1 MKLIIATIVLG
12 AGLALAGGQS
22 GISYGMAPLFAWC
35 VGIAFAS
42 QWLAFIPSYLK
53 QTERFYDLIGSVTY
67 FSVIGMA
74 LLLGHPSDPRSQLL
88 AILIAIWAIRLG
100 SFLFHRIY
108 QDGSD
113 SRFDKIKPNP
123 LRFLG
128 AWSLQGF
135 WVAMTAACALAAM
148 TSIKTAP
155 LFLMDAIG
163 MGLWLLGF
171 TVEVIADQQKRNFR
185 KEFGSSG
192 FITSGLWSISRH
204 PNYLG
209 EIALWV
215 GIALLAMPVLQGWQ
229 WLTVASPLFVYLL
242 LTRVSGIPLLEQKS
256 DKKWGD
262 NEDYL
267 SYKANTPVLFP
278 RLRS

>member
-1 MKLIIATIVLG
+1 VKLIIATIVLA
-12 AGLALAGGQS
+12 AGLALAGGQF
-22 GISYGMAPLFAWC
+22 GISYGIAPLFAWC
-35 VGIAFAS
+35 VGIALAL
-42 QWLAFIPSYLK
+42 QWLAFVPAYLR
-53 QTERFYDLIGSVTY
+53 QTERFYDLTGSVTY
-67 FSVIGMA
+67 LSVIAVA
-74 LLLGHPSDPRSQLL
+74 LLLGHPSDPRSLVL

-100 SFLFHRIY
+100 SFLFRRIH

-113 SRFDKIKPNP
+113 SRFDKIKPHP

-148 TSIKTAP
+148 TSVKTEP
-155 LFLMDAIG
+155 LSLVDAIG
-163 MGLWLLGF
+163 IGLWFLGF
-171 TVEVIADQQKRNFR
+171 TVEVIADRQKRSFR
-185 KEFGSSG
+185 KEFGSNG
-192 FITSGLWSISRH
+192 FITTGLWSISRH

-209 EIALWV
+209 EIVLWV
-215 GIALLAMPVLQGWQ
+215 GIALLAIPVLQGWQ

-262 NEDYL
+262 NEKYL
-267 SYKANTPVLFP
+267 RYKANTPVLLP
-278 RLRS
+278 RL

>member
-12 AGLALAGGQS
+12 AGLALAGGQF
-22 GISYGMAPLFAWC
+22 GISYGIAPLFAWC
-35 VGIAFAS
+35 VGIALAL
-42 QWLAFIPSYLK
+42 QWLAFVPAYLR
-53 QTERFYDLIGSVTY
+53 QTERFYDLTGSLTY
-67 FSVIGMA
+67 LSVIAVA
-74 LLLGHPSDPRSQLL
+74 LLLGHPSDPRSLVL

-100 SFLFHRIY
+100 SFLFRRIH

-113 SRFDKIKPNP
+113 SRFDKIKPHP

-148 TSIKTAP
+148 TSVKTEP
-155 LFLMDAIG
+155 LSLVDAIG
-163 MGLWLLGF
+163 IGLWFFGF
-171 TVEVIADQQKRNFR
+171 TVEVVADRQKRSFR

-192 FITSGLWSISRH
+192 FITTGLWSISRH

-209 EIALWV
+209 EIILWV
-215 GIALLAMPVLQGWQ
+215 GIALLAIPVLQGWQ

-262 NEDYL
+262 NEEYL
-267 SYKANTPVLFP
+267 RYKANTPVLIP
-278 RLRS
+278 RL

>member
-12 AGLALAGGQS
+12 AGLALAGGQF
-22 GISYGMAPLFAWC
+22 GISYGIAPLFAWC
-35 VGIAFAS
+35 IGIALAL
-42 QWLAFIPSYLK
+42 QWLAFVPAYLR
-53 QTERFYDLIGSVTY
+53 QTERFYDLTGSLTY
-67 FSVIGMA
+67 LSVIAVA
-74 LLLGHPSDPRSQLL
+74 LLLGHPSDPRSLVL

-100 SFLFHRIY
+100 SFLFRRIH

-113 SRFDKIKPNP
+113 SRFDKIKPHP

-148 TSIKTAP
+148 TSEKTVP
-155 LFLMDAIG
+155 LSLVDAIG
-163 MGLWLLGF
+163 IGLWFFGF
-171 TVEVIADQQKRNFR
+171 TVEVVADRQKRSFR

-192 FITSGLWSISRH
+192 FITTGLWSISRH

-209 EIALWV
+209 EIILWV

-229 WLTVASPLFVYLL
+229 WVTAASPLFVYIL
-242 LTRVSGIPLLEQKS
+242 LTRVSGIPLLEKKS
-256 DKKWGD
+256 DKRWGD
-262 NEDYL
+262 NEDYQR
-267 SYKANTPVLFP
+267 YKANTPVLLP
-278 RLRS
+278 RV